1 MYIYNVTINIA
12 DDVHSNWLQW
22 MKEKHIPDVMKTGC
36 FIDSRIVK
44 VLYTEDE
51 GQTYSIQYMYN
62 ELKDLEL
69 YQKNFALDLQAEH
82 TALFKDKF
90 VAFRTLLEIIE

>member
-1 MYIYNVTINIA
+1 LRSFFVA
-12 DDVHSNWLQW
+12 AEEAQ
-22 MKEKHIPDVMKTGC
+22 KEEAA
-36 FIDSRIVK
+36 
-44 VLYTEDE
+44 YTEDE